1 MIVSE
6 CENILI
12 IPNENRKVLIKC
24 VSNLKHCKCGNV
36 YIETKRIIFTVFI
49 LNYK

>member
-1 MIVSE
+1 MMIWE

-12 IPNENRKVLIKC
+12 IPNENRKVLIKLL
-24 VSNLKHCKCGNV
+24 SNLKHWKCGNV
-36 YIETKRIIFTVFI
+36 YIETKRIISTVFI